1 LRLVDDDSA
10 AYARVAEAMK
20 LPRKTE
26 EEKKERQPHDRKR
39 HRGWRAHGRD
49 RVTRGRPERDDQPRL
64 RKGRRSSEGHL
75 RTPRSR
81 GRRQRRATPAHHRLR
96 RISDRTLGL
105 TVRLLHGKP
114 LAEKLHEGSR
124 ERSAA
129 LHTRGIAPRLAAV
142 SVGIDPAAN
151 TYLQRLAARGTK
163 LDIAVD
169 EVPLSGDATERQL
182 ITTLERLSADARVHG
197 ILLLTPLPGTLD
209 EGHIVDHIVPA
220 KDVEGMNPFN
230 VGLLADGRPRFVP
243 STAEAIVELLKFHGV
258 SLRGARAVVIGRSTV
273 IGRPAAYLLLNED
286 ATVTIAHRGTAELA
300 AITRTADVV
309 VVGIGRAGFVKGD
322 ILRSGA
328 TVIDAGINVTPQGIV
343 GDVDL
348 ASVSA
353 VAGALS
359 PVPGGVGAVT

>member
-1 LRLVDDDSA
+1 
-10 AYARVAEAMK
+10 M
-20 LPRKTE
+20 
-26 EEKKERQPHDRKR
+26 
-39 HRGWRAHGRD
+39 
-49 RVTRGRPERDDQPRL
+49 
-64 RKGRRSSEGHL
+64 
-75 RTPRSR
+75 
-81 GRRQRRATPAHHRLR
+81 
-96 RISDRTLGL
+96 
-105 TVRLLHGKP
+105 RLLHGKP
-114 LAEKLHEGSR
+114 LAEELHATSA
-124 ERSAA
+124 ERIAR
-129 LHTRGIAPRLAAV
+129 LRDRGVEPRLAVV
-142 SVGIDPAAN
+142 SVGADPAAN
-151 TYLQRLAARGTK
+151 TYLQRLVGHGRRLG
-163 LDIAVD
+163 IAVD
-169 EVPLSGDATERQL
+169 DVSLPRESAEATVAA
-182 ITTLERLSADARVHG
+182 TLERLGADPRVNG
-197 ILLLTPLPGTLD
+197 MLLLTPLPGKLD
-209 EGHIVDHIVPA
+209 EGHLVDHIA
-220 KDVEGMNPFN
+220 REKDVEGMNPFN

-359 PVPGGVGAVT
+359 PVPGGVGAVTTELLLRNVIMATERQRKD